1 MTGRIFRLSLSTWIF
16 IGLGLGLVF
25 GIFFG
30 ELCRPLKFVGSAF
43 LKLLQMGVLPY
54 MVVTLIHGIGSLSP
68 LESRL
73 MAGRGAIVLGFF
85 WGVGLIVIFAFSLAF
100 PVVQSSSFFSVSE
113 TPTLQTTDLLDY
125 YIPANIFDAL
135 SDALIP
141 AIVLFSVF
149 LGVALLG
156 IENKEPF
163 MNVLSVLARAFSNM
177 TKMVI
182 KVAPIGV
189 FALAATAAG
198 TFSVE

>member
-1 MTGRIFRLSLSTWIF
+1 MSGRIFGLSLSRWIF
-16 IGLGLGLVF
+16 IGLGLGVAF
-25 GIFFG
+25 GLFFG
-30 ELCRPLKFVGSAF
+30 ELCRPLKFVGTAF

-68 LESRL
+68 GEARL
-73 MAGRGAIVLGFF
+73 MAGKGSIVLGLF
-85 WGVGLIVIFAFSLAF
+85 WVVGLIVIFVFSFAF

-113 TPTLQTTDLLDY
+113 TPNVKSADLLDY

-141 AIVLFSVF
+141 AIVVFSVF

-163 MNVLSVLARAFSNM
+163 MNMLSVLARAF
-177 TKMVI
+177 
-182 KVAPIGV
+182 
-189 FALAATAAG
+189 LRQ
-198 TFSVE
+198 